1 MPAVPEIVE
10 IWKVA
15 LPTVRNGVTG
25 VGVWAAL
32 NAAIPLTVENGQ
44 FVVGLEYRDQELA
57 GHLRLPQT
65 RTLIEQTVSKLWGS
79 DIALRVIDGPTL
91 AEWET
96 TKRRDEEARRLQDQ
110 AMARAKSQVEAR
122 SNWETVYEQLGRVFA
137 ATANKSMPQ
146 NRARFYNE
154 ALDIVVA
161 ARKSQPFNDELSER
175 NFARCIER
183 VGQYADVPSA
193 IVAMHV
199 LERLGEL
206 NK

>member
-44 FVVGLEYRDQELA
+44 FVVGLEYSDQELA

-79 DIALRVIDGPTL
+79 EIALRVIDGPTL

-96 TKRRDEEARRLQDQ
+96 TKRRDEEGRRLQDQ

-154 ALDIVVA
+154 ALDIVVV
-161 ARKSQPFNDELSER
+161 ARKNQPFNDELSER